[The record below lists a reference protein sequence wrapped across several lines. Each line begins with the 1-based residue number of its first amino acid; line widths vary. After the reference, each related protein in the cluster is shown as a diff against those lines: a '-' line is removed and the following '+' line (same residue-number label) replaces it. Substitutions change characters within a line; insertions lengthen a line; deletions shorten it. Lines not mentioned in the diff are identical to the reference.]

1 MNRLLL
7 LIALSYACVVFVPA
21 VVATTNEII
30 VERPTLAR
38 RVAHQLGSF
47 FGFMET
53 NEEPTATGTTG
64 AASGETGIA
73 DDAALTADKKPVYQG
88 TKKVGADFGENDAF
102 DATGAFVP
110 KKKTGP
116 RVVAVKFSGHKHKPI
131 KKAPEILDFKQPM
144 VYNERIDYRKA
155 RRVLTDVMS
164 EFPDKYKEVEL
175 SNHARCVNSDPYLP
189 GWKNPIGLSN
199 PTPLRKYARLVAQQA
214 YEKDSSQGLR
224 EAKET
229 IEATIINTN
238 EKDPKD
244 HSKSNILKEAEEN
257 HSNSTEDNQ
266 LKTTIKTLD
275 EGIHNMSDMIRQNE
289 TQTVIQNLERL
300 KAENIAREAADDA
313 EDAKDAQDE

>member
-53 NEEPTATGTTG
+53 NEEPTATGTAG
-64 AASGETGIA
+64 EASGETGIA

-88 TKKVGADFGENDAF
+88 TKKVGADFGETDSLDAL
-102 DATGAFVP
+102 ANTNP
-110 KKKTGP
+110 KRNETAP
-116 RVVAVKFSGHKHKPI
+116 RVVAVKFSGHKHKAI

-144 VYNERIDYRKA
+144 IYNERITYRAA
-155 RRVLTDVMS
+155 RRIMADVMS
-164 EFPDKYKEVEL
+164 EFPDKYKDVEL
-175 SNHARCVNSDPYLP
+175 SNHARCVNSDPYFP

-224 EAKET
+224 EAEET
-229 IEATIINTN
+229 IDATIMNTN
-238 EKDPKD
+238 EKAPKD
-244 HSKSNILKEAEEN
+244 HSRSNILREAEEH
-257 HSNSTEDNQ
+257 HSVEDNQ
-266 LKTTIKTLD
+266 LKTTITTLD
-275 EGIHNMSDMIRQNE
+275 EGIRNMSDIIKQNE
-289 TQTVIQNLERL
+289 SHTMAQNLEGL
-300 KAENIAREAADDA
+300 KAKAIAAEAA
-313 EDAKDAQDE
+313 EDAEEQKDAQDE